1 MEKQDHLS
9 FDLGTIRQ
17 SVLVFFLVLFF
28 GVCSPKKAM
37 ACVFCLEHMGMDASM
52 FWTSDIMLS
61 FRMNYSDIWIAGSQV
76 QAGYSHIGGSQA
88 LLTQENTLQALVTKK
103 WMVQV
108 TEPFYYRWNSN
119 PQASSTNTYTPGLG
133 NNNSGFLAVPG
144 DLWIANLLDVY
155 DRTTFSGTTRV
166 VFGSGSAFS
175 DFPDE
180 PGIQ

>member
-1 MEKQDHLS
+1 MVDPFSLKRSRTVFDYSFIFEKESFVEKQDPFA
-9 FDLGTIRQ
+9 FDTWIIQKSILVAFLG
-17 SVLVFFLVLFF
+17 LFIAL
-28 GVCSPKKAM
+28 CSPKKAM

-88 LLTQENTLQALVTKK
+88 LLTQENTLQVLVTKK

-119 PQASSTNTYTPGLG
+119 PQASSSNTYTP
-133 NNNSGFLAVPG
+133 
-144 DLWIANLLDVY
+144 
-155 DRTTFSGTTRV
+155 
-166 VFGSGSAFS
+166 
-175 DFPDE
+175 
-180 PGIQ
+180 